1 MTIYALSTGPGIS
14 GVAVI
19 RLSGQD
25 TSKAIK
31 LLTGKELPKP
41 RVATLRKINKINT
54 SELIDEGLILWF
66 PGPESYTGED
76 MAEIQIHGSKAV
88 VDALHSSLSGI
99 ENCRLAE
106 PGEFTKLAFQNGK
119 INLLKAE
126 SIADLISSETEIQ
139 RQQAIKIMNGK
150 SSDQF
155 NFLREKL
162 LKIVSHVEAKI
173 DFPEEDLPNNIL
185 DEIKSSSE
193 EVKTKI
199 KKILNDQKVGERIR
213 EGFKIAIVGPTNAGK
228 SSLMNY
234 LSNRDVAI
242 VSEIAGTTRDVIE
255 THLNINGYPV
265 IISDTAGIRDSQ
277 DEIEKKGI
285 KLALKKAEESDLK
298 IVVLHPEN
306 LDFKPFI
313 ESSNSE
319 NTIVVLNKSDIKLG
333 EPPGIGNY
341 FRFNHLGK
349 NLKDI
354 KIIHTSIKEE
364 KNLVDLINAIK
375 EKLKNKFISS
385 DDILITRE
393 RHRQHLQ
400 QCLDHLNNFN
410 QKKEIEDFDKAAEDL
425 RLATRHLGMIVGKV
439 DVEEILGS
447 IFNDFCIGK

>member
-1 MTIYALSTGPGIS
+1 MTIYALSSGPGIS

-19 RLSGQD
+19 RLSGQE
-25 TSKAIK
+25 TSKVIK
-31 LLTGKELPKP
+31 LLTGKEPPMP
-41 RVATLRKINKINT
+41 RVATLRKINKTNT

-76 MAEIQIHGSKAV
+76 MAEIQVHGSKAV
-88 VDALHSSLSGI
+88 VDALHSSLSDI

-150 SSDQF
+150 SADQF

-162 LKIVSHVEAKI
+162 LKILSHVEAKI
-173 DFPEEDLPNNIL
+173 DFPDEDLPNNIL
-185 DEIKSSSE
+185 EEIRNSSDEVI
-193 EVKTKI
+193 TKI
-199 KKILNDQKVGERIR
+199 KKILDDQKVGERIR
-213 EGFKIAIVGPTNAGK
+213 EGFKIAILGPTNAGK
-228 SSLMNY
+228 SSLINH

-255 THLNINGYPV
+255 THLNIDGYPV
-265 IISDTAGIRDSQ
+265 IISDTAGIRDSK

-285 KLALKKAEESDLK
+285 KLSLNRAEGADLK
-298 IVVLHPEN
+298 LVVIDAKSPDFTDVLKGLLDEN
-306 LDFKPFI
+306 AIL
-313 ESSNSE
+313 
-319 NTIVVLNKSDIKLG
+319 VVNKSDLLEKNIDPEIKKT
-333 EPPGIGNY
+333 
-341 FRFNHLGK
+341 NHVL
-349 NLKDI
+349 I
-354 KIIHTSIKEE
+354 SIKEN
-364 KNLVDLINAIK
+364 KNIDELILKIK
-375 EKLKNKFISS
+375 NNFKNKFISS

-400 QCLDHLNNFN
+400 KCLDHLNNFN

-425 RLATRHLGMIVGKV
+425 RLATRNLGMIVGKV